1 MLYYKIGYLAK
12 YNRQQNKKKYKQVLG
27 AYD

>member
-12 YNRQQNKKKYKQVLG
+12 YNGQQNKKKYKQALG
-27 AYD
+27 AYE